1 MAKKNVIQ
9 TLLFRIEAFFDS
21 KKMFYVLQQLKIKS
35 FDFGGFMGIILYFK
49 KKETDYMHLN
59 FLSVLRAASGGIIG
73 HRAP

>member
-1 MAKKNVIQ
+1 MAKKNVIR
-9 TLLFRIEAFFDS
+9 TLLFHIEAFFDS

-49 KKETDYMHLN
+49 KKDYMHLN

>member
-1 MAKKNVIQ
+1 VAKKNVIQ

-49 KKETDYMHLN
+49 KKRLY
-59 FLSVLRAASGGIIG
+59 AS
-73 HRAP
+73 